1 MGKSVAGAV
10 SGRRIKYVFVIFWLA
25 VAAFA
30 GPLAGKLTDVE
41 RNDTKSWLPGG
52 AESVQVIDVQSSFAS
67 PNTIPAIIV
76 YERPSGLTEADQ
88 AKMRADA
95 AAFGSLAELDGTVT
109 GPI

>member
-30 GPLAGKLTDVE
+30 GPLAGRLTDVE
-41 RNDTKSWLPGG
+41 RNDAKSWLPGG

-67 PNTIPAIIV
+67 PDTIPAIVV
-76 YERPSGLTEADQ
+76 YERTSGLTDADR
-88 AKMRADA
+88 KKLGEDA
-95 AAFGSLAELDGTVT
+95 AAFG
-109 GPI
+109 PP